1 MLLYIENNFSIVN
14 GCISNKS
21 GFNWIRIFAF
31 LKCFGSALW
40 LQRHSRVQVS
50 YFLTQLEFSDLFVH
64 DKRVYSAGLIRE
76 IPTESGSRLI
86 RTYVLKTYTSILVT
100 GALPIFPRKK
110 HNFRFFLYQMIHK
123 SLFFLV
129 LLVILIS
136 PIIRRSKRGGK
147 WGAILT

>member
-50 YFLTQLEFSDLFVH
+50 YFLTQLEFSDLFLH
-64 DKRVYSAGLIRE
+64 DKRVYSAGL
-76 IPTESGSRLI
+76 
-86 RTYVLKTYTSILVT
+86 LVT
-100 GALPIFPRKK
+100 ARSACNFLGTRLSRMNVIGSYCELFLDFFLNYEPNRPTSDKSSKTFTEITFLVELPHSKLSQIFPTK
-110 HNFRFFLYQMIHK
+110 Y
-123 SLFFLV
+123 S
-129 LLVILIS
+129 
-136 PIIRRSKRGGK
+136 
-147 WGAILT
+147 